1 MEAKGAA
8 LEATLQVI
16 MLRQY
21 LEAQVRWVGSVE
33 KCRGP
38 GHANP
43 TNPNYL
49 VTPTNP
55 THYN

>member
-33 KCRGP
+33 N
-38 GHANP
+38 AEAQD
-43 TNPNYL
+43 
-49 VTPTNP
+49 TPTPP
-55 THYN
+55 TPTTL